1 MTQLTSQLVDQKI
14 ASSDVER
21 KVASNTIRIRINDRE
36 TDTTIVVQRRIVVET
51 WVVLHPDL
59 VVTKLDKD
67 LECSKLDSLRSGRSI
82 TAPRGTSVSAGIRTG
97 AQSNHCVILIH

>member
-1 MTQLTSQLVDQKI
+1 MCQLSSQLVDHKI
-14 ASSDVER
+14 ASGDIMS
-21 KVASNTIRIRINDRE
+21 KMASNTIRLQINDRE

-67 LECSKLDSLRSGRSI
+67 IERSKLDSLRSGRSV

-97 AQSNHCVILIH
+97 AQSNHGVILIH

>member
-1 MTQLTSQLVDQKI
+1 MDQKI
-14 ASSDVER
+14 ASGDISS
-21 KVASNTIRIRINDRE
+21 KVASNTIRLRINDRE

-59 VVTKLDKD
+59 VVVELNKY
-67 LECSKLDSLRSGRSI
+67 LECSKLDGLRSGRSV

-97 AQSNHCVILIH
+97 VQSNHGVILIY

>member
-1 MTQLTSQLVDQKI
+1 MSQLSSQLVDHKI
-14 ASSDVER
+14 ASGDITS
-21 KVASNTIRIRINDRE
+21 KMASNTIRLRINDRE

-67 LECSKLDSLRSGRSI
+67 LKCSKLDSLRSGRSV
-82 TAPRGTSVSAGIRTG
+82 TAPRGTSVSAGIGTG
-97 AQSNHCVILIH
+97 AQSNHCVIVIH

>member
-1 MTQLTSQLVDQKI
+1 MDQKI
-14 ASSDVER
+14 ASGDISS
-21 KVASNTIRIRINDRE
+21 KVAINTIRLRINDRE

-67 LECSKLDSLRSGRSI
+67 LEHNKLDSLRSGRSV
-82 TAPRGTSVSAGIRTG
+82 TAPRGTSVSAGIGTG
-97 AQSNHCVILIH
+97 AQSDHCVLHIH